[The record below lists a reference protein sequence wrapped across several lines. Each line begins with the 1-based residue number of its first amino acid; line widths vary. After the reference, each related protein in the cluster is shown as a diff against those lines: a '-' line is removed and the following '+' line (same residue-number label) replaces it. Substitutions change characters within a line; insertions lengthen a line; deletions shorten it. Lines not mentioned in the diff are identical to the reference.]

1 MKKIV
6 LVAAVLVPMFLFAQK
21 KGKDVEEVKYRRSS
35 LHIMMMEDDK
45 LPEREIIVGAFKNA
59 PFPNKYND
67 HNIGV
72 VRAPYIQIEEG
83 TEAKKEEGDEQGKNK
98 LKGGDKVIEAFFD
111 KQKIANKLVAKWFNQ
126 TSKGDFNMELIAD
139 RGQYDATDLDVK
151 KAGGQARSVNSQLI
165 DAGFELIDKTFVVIN
180 KFNFFE
186 NEIPA
191 KIAHVISLELVNEMK
206 ADNPLMVKIKQ
217 AAKQKADDLYER
229 MRKGYTV
236 TTKAFLYKLDW
247 SDAVSTVFYNDYWVD
262 ENTPEEEKQKRFD
275 LFKNSDLFQLNF
287 VGMDKARILILNLK
301 GGDLTKQQIIAE
313 ATTRS
318 IDRVYAKLQKGYDV
332 FKAKT
337 PLLTYDKKN
346 CSAKIGMKEGL
357 EGKEKFEVLEQGV
370 NKEGLTV
377 YKKILTIQ
385 VDPERVWDN
394 RFKVTDAPTIGG
406 DDVVIQ
412 ATYFNKCKTKKLYPG
427 ILIRQLK

>member
-1 MKKIV
+1 
-6 LVAAVLVPMFLFAQK
+6 
-21 KGKDVEEVKYRRSS
+21 
-35 LHIMMMEDDK
+35 
-45 LPEREIIVGAFKNA
+45 
-59 PFPNKYND
+59 
-67 HNIGV
+67 
-72 VRAPYIQIEEG
+72 
-83 TEAKKEEGDEQGKNK
+83 
-98 LKGGDKVIEAFFD
+98 
-111 KQKIANKLVAKWFNQ
+111 
-126 TSKGDFNMELIAD
+126 MELIAD

-151 KAGGQARSVNSQLI
+151 KAGAQSRSINTQLI

-191 KIAHVISLELVNEMK
+191 KIAHELALELVNEMK
-206 ADNPLMVKIKQ
+206 ADNPLMVKVKQ

-236 TTKAFLYKLDW
+236 TTRAFLYKLDW
-247 SDAVSTVFYNDYWVD
+247 SDAVSTIFYNDYWVD
-262 ENTPEEEKQKRFD
+262 ENTPEAEKQKRFD

-332 FKAKT
+332 FKPKT
-337 PLLTYDKKN
+337 PLLTYDKNN

-357 EGKEKFEVLEQGV
+357 EGIEKFEVLEQGV
-370 NKEGLTV
+370 NKEGRTV
-377 YKKILTIQ
+377 YKK
-385 VDPERVWDN
+385 
-394 RFKVTDAPTIGG
+394 
-406 DDVVIQ
+406 
-412 ATYFNKCKTKKLYPG
+412 YSLY
-427 ILIRQLK
+427 K